1 MTRIINEIDKKIFLE
16 EKCFIPTMGAL
27 HKGHLSLVKLG
38 KQSTNGKTIVS
49 IFVNKRQFNDESD
62 YDNYPIDLDKDIEL
76 LRKEEVDYIFI
87 PQENYIYPKDFAELD
102 GIKSGAKGSL
112 FEGVHRPGHFDGVL
126 TVVNRL
132 FELVNPTSA
141 VFGKKDA
148 QQLYLVKEFFAN
160 GQLSQFMY
168 QTNPLSEITHKRRV
182 SALGPGGL
190 TRERAGFEV
199 RDVHPTHYGR
209 ICPIETPEGPNIGLI
224 NSLSTYSK
232 INKYGFIE
240 SPYKKVKDG
249 VVEDKIE
256 YLSAME
262 ETKFTIAQ
270 ANSKIDK
277 NGKFIDDNKTLLN
290 DYISKEELWACT
302 TCNAC
307 VDSCPIG
314 IDPLSIILDMRRLSL
329 IHI

>member
-38 KQSTNGKTIVS
+38 KQSTNSKTIVS

-87 PQENYIYPKDFAELD
+87 PDENYIYPKDFVELG
-102 GIKSGAKGSL
+102 GIKSGEKGSL
-112 FEGVHRPGHFDGVL
+112 FEGAHRPGHFDGVL

-160 GQLSQFMY
+160 KSNNLKIIEAEIIRDEYGLAMSSRNRLLSKSGINIARNIFQILKNTKEHFFQNQDIQQAEAFGKELFNENDIEY
-168 QTNPLSEITHKRRV
+168 EYLNFVDPKY
-182 SALGPGGL
+182 
-190 TRERAGFEV
+190 F
-199 RDVHPTHYGR
+199 
-209 ICPIETPEGPNIGLI
+209 ETP
-224 NSLSTYSK
+224 
-232 INKYGFIE
+232 
-240 SPYKKVKDG
+240 
-249 VVEDKIE
+249 
-256 YLSAME
+256 
-262 ETKFTIAQ
+262 
-270 ANSKIDK
+270 DK
-277 NGKFIDDNKTLLN
+277 NQKKLLLITAAYVEGIRLIDNMEVIQWGT
-290 DYISKEELWACT
+290 
-302 TCNAC
+302 
-307 VDSCPIG
+307 
-314 IDPLSIILDMRRLSL
+314 
-329 IHI
+329 

>member
-87 PQENYIYPKDFAELD
+87 PDENYIYPKDFVELD
-102 GIKSGAKGSL
+102 GIKSGEKGSL
-112 FEGVHRPGHFDGVL
+112 FEGAHRPGHFDGVL

-132 FELVNPTSA
+132 VELVNPTSA

-160 GQLSQFMY
+160 KSNNLKIIEAEIIRDEYGLAMSSRNRLLSKSGIN
-168 QTNPLSEITHKRRV
+168 T
-182 SALGPGGL
+182 A
-190 TRERAGFEV
+190 
-199 RDVHPTHYGR
+199 R
-209 ICPIETPEGPNIGLI
+209 IIFQILKNTKEHFFQNQDIKQAEAFG
-224 NSLSTYSK
+224 
-232 INKYGFIE
+232 
-240 SPYKKVKDG
+240 KKLFN
-249 VVEDKIE
+249 E
-256 YLSAME
+256 
-262 ETKFTIAQ
+262 
-270 ANSKIDK
+270 
-277 NGKFIDDNKTLLN
+277 N
-290 DYISKEELWACT
+290 D
-302 TCNAC
+302 
-307 VDSCPIG
+307 
-314 IDPLSIILDMRRLSL
+314 LSL

>member
-38 KQSTNGKTIVS
+38 KQSTNSKTIVS

-87 PQENYIYPKDFAELD
+87 PDENYIYPKDFVDLD
-102 GIKSGAKGSL
+102 GIKSGEKGSL
-112 FEGVHRPGHFDGVL
+112 FEGAHRPGHFDGVL

-160 GQLSQFMY
+160 KSNNLKIIEAEIIRDEYGLAMSSRNRLLSKSGINIARNIFQILKNTKEHFFQNQDIQQAEAFGKELFNENDIEY
-168 QTNPLSEITHKRRV
+168 DYLNFVDPKY
-182 SALGPGGL
+182 
-190 TRERAGFEV
+190 F
-199 RDVHPTHYGR
+199 
-209 ICPIETPEGPNIGLI
+209 ETP
-224 NSLSTYSK
+224 
-232 INKYGFIE
+232 
-240 SPYKKVKDG
+240 
-249 VVEDKIE
+249 
-256 YLSAME
+256 
-262 ETKFTIAQ
+262 
-270 ANSKIDK
+270 DK
-277 NGKFIDDNKTLLN
+277 NQEKLLLITAAYVEGIRLIDNMEVIQWGT
-290 DYISKEELWACT
+290 
-302 TCNAC
+302 
-307 VDSCPIG
+307 
-314 IDPLSIILDMRRLSL
+314 
-329 IHI
+329 

>member
-38 KQSTNGKTIVS
+38 KQSTNSKTIVS

-87 PQENYIYPKDFAELD
+87 PDENYIYPKDFVELD
-102 GIKSGAKGSL
+102 GIKSGEKGSL
-112 FEGVHRPGHFDGVL
+112 FEGAHRPGHFDGVL

-160 GQLSQFMY
+160 KSNNLKIIEAEIIRDEYGLAMSSRNRLLSKSGINIARNIFQILKNTKEHFFQNQDIQQAEAFGKELFNENDIEY
-168 QTNPLSEITHKRRV
+168 DYLNFVDPKY
-182 SALGPGGL
+182 
-190 TRERAGFEV
+190 F
-199 RDVHPTHYGR
+199 
-209 ICPIETPEGPNIGLI
+209 ETP
-224 NSLSTYSK
+224 
-232 INKYGFIE
+232 
-240 SPYKKVKDG
+240 
-249 VVEDKIE
+249 
-256 YLSAME
+256 
-262 ETKFTIAQ
+262 
-270 ANSKIDK
+270 DK
-277 NGKFIDDNKTLLN
+277 NQEKLLLITAAYVEGIRLIDNMEVIQWGT
-290 DYISKEELWACT
+290 
-302 TCNAC
+302 
-307 VDSCPIG
+307 
-314 IDPLSIILDMRRLSL
+314 
-329 IHI
+329 